1 MKVLVDRQTS
11 LMRAAYEE
19 TIKFS
24 TSGLFVVDY
33 PDAPGTDPFVQD
45 LSGLITQKIN
55 FYKEDHPLLP
65 LAVYDEF
72 FTSSG
77 VDTALSSRYS
87 VGANKR
93 TAIRPGGVLM
103 TQPFAVGAPLASIT
117 KLFFHFS
124 LFTLYLDPGDPSAAT
139 PQPSKLL
146 YNYDSSVPGFA
157 EPNLADVTCHL
168 MNAAGNTALTTLLR
182 DTEQTFSSA
191 LASFRVR
198 FTNGS
203 ASKTYYVSD
212 WLTLFG

>member
-33 PDAPGTDPFVQD
+33 PDQPGEDPFVQD
-45 LSGLITQKIN
+45 LNGLITQKVNN
-55 FYKEDHPLLP
+55 FKEEHPSLSV
-65 LAVYDEF
+65 AVNDEF
-72 FTSSG
+72 LTTSG
-77 VDTALSSRYS
+77 VDTALSSRYR

-117 KLFFHFS
+117 KVFFHFS
-124 LFTLYLDPGDPSAAT
+124 LFTLYLDPGSPSDPA

-146 YNYDSSVPGFA
+146 YNYDPGVPGFV
-157 EPNLADVTCHL
+157 EPVLSDVTCHL
-168 MNAAGNTALTTLLR
+168 MNAAGNTSLATLFY
-182 DTEQTFSSA
+182 DTEQSFVSA
-191 LASFRVR
+191 LASFRIR

-203 ASKTYYVSD
+203 PTKTYYVSD
-212 WLTLFG
+212 WLALFG

>member
-11 LMRAAYEE
+11 LMRAAYED

-33 PDAPGTDPFVQD
+33 PDQPGEDAFAQD
-45 LSGLITQKIN
+45 LNGLVTQKVNN
-55 FYKEDHPLLP
+55 FKTEHPALT
-65 LAVYDEF
+65 LAVNDEF
-72 FTSSG
+72 FTTAG

-87 VGANKR
+87 IGAGKR

-103 TQPFAVGAPLASIT
+103 TQPFAVGAPLSSIT

-124 LFTLYLDPGDPSAAT
+124 LFTLYLDPGSPSDAV

-146 YNYDSSVPGFA
+146 YNYDPTLPGFA
-157 EPNLADVTCHL
+157 EPNLSDVTCSL
-168 MNAAGNTALTTLLR
+168 MNSAGNTSLLTLLR
-182 DTEQTFSSA
+182 DTEQTFASA
-191 LASFRVR
+191 LASFRIR